1 MSPSKGPVKN
11 RLKVC
16 GEKPGDPTDKS
27 MIGFLESWTRTAF
40 VAAIMMAVIPVIT
53 FAQTTD
59 TRGENASTP
68 TGGTPTPPVSD
79 AAADAGR
86 FYFVT
91 GVVFDWSEETRFQD
105 KNCASTSPAALYG
118 CGNGLDGTPF
128 GARGDFGTMTGFDL
142 GFGYAMTPA
151 LRLEA
156 LMEYHPSFSF
166 KGLSNFVQTTDR
178 QDVSADLSSLHG
190 VLAAYWDLTEVGLP
204 RIGPL
209 RPFIGGG
216 GGLSLIT
223 IDETLMAF
231 PKTTTVVPGGEHV
244 NSAWMLAA
252 GVAQS
257 LGERVTLNVAW
268 RYTDSGTVETGQAK
282 GRVVWRDG
290 SRDPLEFDLA
300 KTRAN
305 LSNHGLRV
313 SLRYVF

>member
-1 MSPSKGPVKN
+1 MADQDNSSVG
-11 RLKVC
+11 
-16 GEKPGDPTDKS
+16 GGKPGDPTDKP

-53 FAQTTD
+53 CAQTAD
-59 TRGENASTP
+59 TRGEDASTP
-68 TGGTPTPPVSD
+68 IGWTPTPPVSD

-142 GFGYAMTPA
+142 GFGYAMTAA

-190 VLAAYWDLTEVGLP
+190 VLAAYWDLTEVGVP

-216 GGLSLIT
+216 GGLSRIT
-223 IDETLMAF
+223 IDETLMEF
-231 PKTTTVVPGGEHV
+231 PKTTTAVPGGEQV

>member
-1 MSPSKGPVKN
+1 
-11 RLKVC
+11 
-16 GEKPGDPTDKS
+16 
-27 MIGFLESWTRTAF
+27 
-40 VAAIMMAVIPVIT
+40 MAVIPVIT
-53 FAQTTD
+53 LAQTAD
-59 TRGENASTP
+59 TRGEDASTP
-68 TGGTPTPPVSD
+68 IGWTPTPPVSD

-86 FYFVT
+86 FYFVI

-142 GFGYAMTPA
+142 GFGYAMTAA

-190 VLAAYWDLTEVGLP
+190 VLAAYWDLTEVGVP

-216 GGLSLIT
+216 GGLSRIT
-223 IDETLMAF
+223 IDETLMEF

>member
-1 MSPSKGPVKN
+1 
-11 RLKVC
+11 
-16 GEKPGDPTDKS
+16 
-27 MIGFLESWTRTAF
+27 MICFLESWTRTAF

-79 AAADAGR
+79 TAADAGR

-156 LMEYHPSFSF
+156 LIEYHPSFSF
-166 KGLSNFVQTTDR
+166 KGLSNFIQTTDR

-204 RIGPL
+204 RLGPL
-209 RPFIGGG
+209 SRLSGVVAACPASILMKLSWSSRRRPPSFPAENR
-216 GGLSLIT
+216 LI
-223 IDETLMAF
+223 L
-231 PKTTTVVPGGEHV
+231 PGCWLRQLQ
-244 NSAWMLAA
+244 NRW
-252 GVAQS
+252 
-257 LGERVTLNVAW
+257 
-268 RYTDSGTVETGQAK
+268 
-282 GRVVWRDG
+282 GRG
-290 SRDPLEFDLA
+290 
-300 KTRAN
+300 
-305 LSNHGLRV
+305 
-313 SLRYVF
+313 

>member
-1 MSPSKGPVKN
+1 
-11 RLKVC
+11 
-16 GEKPGDPTDKS
+16 
-27 MIGFLESWTRTAF
+27 MIGFLESWARTAF
-40 VAAIMMAVIPVIT
+40 VAAIMMAAIPVIT

-86 FYFVT
+86 FYYVT

-156 LMEYHPSFSF
+156 LMEYHPIFSF

-190 VLAAYWDLTEVGLP
+190 VLAAYWDLTEFALP

-216 GGLSLIT
+216 GGLSRIT
-223 IDETLMAF
+223 IDETLMEF

>member
-1 MSPSKGPVKN
+1 
-11 RLKVC
+11 
-16 GEKPGDPTDKS
+16 
-27 MIGFLESWTRTAF
+27 
-40 VAAIMMAVIPVIT
+40 
-53 FAQTTD
+53 
-59 TRGENASTP
+59 
-68 TGGTPTPPVSD
+68 
-79 AAADAGR
+79 
-86 FYFVT
+86 
-91 GVVFDWSEETRFQD
+91 
-105 KNCASTSPAALYG
+105 
-118 CGNGLDGTPF
+118 
-128 GARGDFGTMTGFDL
+128 MTGFDL

-216 GGLSLIT
+216 GGLSRIT
-223 IDETLMAF
+223 IDETLMEF

-282 GRVVWRDG
+282 GRVIWRDG

>member
-40 VAAIMMAVIPVIT
+40 VAAIMMAAIPVIT

-79 AAADAGR
+79 TAADAGR

-190 VLAAYWDLTEVGLP
+190 LLAAYWDLTEVGLP
-204 RIGPL
+204 RLGPL

-216 GGLSLIT
+216 GGLSRVN
-223 IDETLMAF
+223 IDETLMEF
-231 PKTTTVVPGGEHV
+231 PKTTTVVPGGEQV
-244 NSAWMLAA
+244 NFAWMLAA